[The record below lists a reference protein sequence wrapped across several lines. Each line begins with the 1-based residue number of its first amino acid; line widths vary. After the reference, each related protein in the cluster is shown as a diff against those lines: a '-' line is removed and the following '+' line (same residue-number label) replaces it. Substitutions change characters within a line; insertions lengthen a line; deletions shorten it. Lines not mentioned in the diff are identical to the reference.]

1 MLQHLSNSI
10 AHILNRVWALL
21 TNININTY
29 TMNHIQS
36 IPDEWSEEEFMEFAA
51 LDAAFPLN

>member
-1 MLQHLSNSI
+1 
-10 AHILNRVWALL
+10 
-21 TNININTY
+21 
-29 TMNHIQS
+29 MNHIQS

>member
-1 MLQHLSNSI
+1 MLQHLSKPI

-21 TNININTY
+21 TNININTN
-29 TMNHIQS
+29 TMQYFQS
-36 IPDEWSEEEFMEFAA
+36 IPEEWSVEESMEFAA